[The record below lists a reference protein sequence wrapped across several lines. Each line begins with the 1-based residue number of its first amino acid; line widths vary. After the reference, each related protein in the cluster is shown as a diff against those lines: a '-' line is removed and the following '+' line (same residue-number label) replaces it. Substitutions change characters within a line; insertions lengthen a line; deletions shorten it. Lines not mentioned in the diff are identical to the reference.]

1 MLYFLGSN
9 FSINASGDKQML
21 ETNIPNLNPT

>member
-1 MLYFLGSN
+1 MNKFMLYFLGSN

-21 ETNIPNLNPT
+21 ETNII